1 MSQIDLG
8 KLLGYTRVAVS
19 KMERGI
25 TRLDISDLERIV
37 AALGQPVGYFL
48 EDAPPPPPR
57 LLRERVEELYREIPE
72 AIPIVER
79 IDLGR
84 PSQRVVGY
92 EYWDRSRVA
101 GRSIQWLIA
110 AVSCTTRLVEE
121 GDTVFFDTELSPQ
134 DGDLVVAAVG
144 DRVCIEHVR
153 TEADGLIINCGGTVT
168 EID

>member
-1 MSQIDLG
+1 MSQTDLG
-8 KLLGYTRVAVS
+8 KLLGYIHVAIS
-19 KMERGI
+19 KIERGI
-25 TRLDISDLERIV
+25 TSLDISDLERIA

-84 PSQRVVGY
+84 PSQRVVGS

-121 GDTVFFDTELSPQ
+121 GDTVFFDTELWPQ
-134 DGDLVVAAVG
+134 DGDLVVASVG
-144 DRVCIEHVR
+144 DRVCIERVP
-153 TEADGLIINCGGTVT
+153 TEADELVIDCGGTVT